1 MGIKSILKK
10 VGNGIKK
17 AGRWVKNK
25 AIPFAGR
32 LIKPILNGA
41 AMLPGKIGMIGKLG
55 SALTGIAESIVDKVP
70 NEKVRNGINSW
81 IEREARLG
89 RTAID
94 KAQDIA
100 QRTNGAINDVKNRY
114 NNEVKPLIKP
124 IISSNTS

>member
-1 MGIKSILKK
+1 MSIKRFFKK
-10 VGNGIKK
+10 VGGAIAK
-17 AGRWVKNK
+17 AGRFAKNK
-25 AIPFAGR
+25 VLPFAGK
-32 LIKPILNGA
+32 LLKPVMHGIS
-41 AMLPGKIGMIGKLG
+41 MLPGKIGMIGKLG